1 MTIDERLH
9 IIGEFI
15 RRSDEEFDD
24 GGNNLIAAELLWG
37 AVAHGLIAIAE
48 INGWRCEGHR
58 GYQAVSVQLDEHSSP
73 GPWRSDTAAAEQ
85 LHVHFYQGHLGQGE
99 LRSRRTAAKRAINR
113 LFPMIR

>member
-15 RRSDEEFDD
+15 RCSDEEFDD

-37 AVAHGLIAIAE
+37 AVAHGLKDI
-48 INGWRCEGHR
+48 GGT
-58 GYQAVSVQLDEHSSP
+58 GQSPFQLDEHSPP

-113 LFPMIR
+113 LFPMIG

>member
-15 RRSDEEFDD
+15 RRSDEEFDG

-58 GYQAVSVQLDEHSSP
+58 GYRAVSVQLDEHSPP
-73 GPWRSDTAAAEQ
+73 GPGRTSQSPHSRQARHQPAVPDDRISEWPSPSLT
-85 LHVHFYQGHLGQGE
+85 GQPRCE
-99 LRSRRTAAKRAINR
+99 
-113 LFPMIR
+113 

>member
-58 GYQAVSVQLDEHSSP
+58 GYRAVSVQLDEYSPP

-99 LRSRRTAAKRAINR
+99 LRSHRTAAKRAINR
-113 LFPMIR
+113 LFPMIG

>member
-15 RRSDEEFDD
+15 RRSDEEFDG

-58 GYQAVSVQLDEHSSP
+58 GYRAVSVQLDEHGEP
-73 GPWRSDTAAAEQ
+73 
-85 LHVHFYQGHLGQGE
+85 FLGQGE

-113 LFPMIR
+113 LFPMIG

>member
-15 RRSDEEFDD
+15 RRSYEEFDD

-58 GYQAVSVQLDEHSSP
+58 GYQAVSVQLDEHSPP
-73 GPWRSDTAAAEQ
+73 GPWAIR
-85 LHVHFYQGHLGQGE
+85 Y
-99 LRSRRTAAKRAINR
+99 RSRRATSRPLLPRPLGPGRTSQSPHSRQARHQPAV
-113 LFPMIR
+113 PMIG

>member
-58 GYQAVSVQLDEHSSP
+58 GYQAVSVQLDEHSPP
-73 GPWRSDTAAAEQ
+73 GPCDQIPQPPSNFTSTSTEATWARENFAVAAQPPSAPST
-85 LHVHFYQGHLGQGE
+85 GC
-99 LRSRRTAAKRAINR
+99 SR
-113 LFPMIR
+113 

>member
-37 AVAHGLIAIAE
+37 AVAHGLGPVHTSAV
-48 INGWRCEGHR
+48 HR
-58 GYQAVSVQLDEHSSP
+58 G
-73 GPWRSDTAAAEQ
+73 
-85 LHVHFYQGHLGQGE
+85 
-99 LRSRRTAAKRAINR
+99 
-113 LFPMIR
+113 

>member
-58 GYQAVSVQLDEHSSP
+58 GL
-73 GPWRSDTAAAEQ
+73 
-85 LHVHFYQGHLGQGE
+85 
-99 LRSRRTAAKRAINR
+99 
-113 LFPMIR
+113 M